1 MELLRQ
7 IIRRK
12 SAIFLAYSLAYLAV
26 VALGKWALSPSW
38 DIVWFMSGGLLG
50 VYFLDAAELFFAL
63 SPSPFRSI
71 VFLTLFV
78 IVGFFVVSSGG
89 SVFAS
94 ALVLSLYA
102 QLLFWQVGQWRL
114 TGTVSSWYSM
124 VAGPV
129 SLLVQRNILIGL
141 VALFMFLTYIF
152 IRA

>member
-1 MELLRQ
+1 MEILRQ

-12 SAIFLAYSLAYLAV
+12 SAIFLAYSIAYLVV
-26 VALGKWALSPSW
+26 VALARWIFAPSW
-38 DIVWFMSGGLLG
+38 DIAWFMGGGLLG

-102 QLLFWQVGQWRL
+102 QLLFWQAGQWRL
-114 TGTVSSWYSM
+114 TGTLSSWYSM

-129 SLLVQRNILIGL
+129 PLLVQRNILIGL
-141 VALFMFLTYIF
+141 VVLFMFLTYIF